1 MFHNGWDEVL
11 NDEMQKSYF
20 KYIREF
26 IKEERLSKTIYPPA
40 KDLFSAFKLT
50 DFNDIKVVILGQ
62 DPYHGEKEAMGLSF
76 SVRRGVRTPPSLRNI
91 FKELHDDLGITRT
104 DTDLSD
110 WAKQGVFLLNTILT
124 VEKDKANSHKDIG
137 WEIFTDFVIKQ
148 INDRLNNVVF
158 ILWGRQARDKKRII
172 TNKTHYIIESAHPS
186 PLSAYNGFFGSRPFS
201 KTNEFLKKDGLKEI
215 DWGRKE

>member
-40 KDLFSAFKLT
+40 KDLFNAFKLT

-158 ILWGRQARDKKRII
+158 ILWGRQARDKK
-172 TNKTHYIIESAHPS
+172 
-186 PLSAYNGFFGSRPFS
+186 
-201 KTNEFLKKDGLKEI
+201 KDYY
-215 DWGRKE
+215 

>member
-11 NDEMQKSYF
+11 HDEMQKSYF

-40 KDLFSAFKLT
+40 KDLFNAFKLT

-201 KTNEFLKKDGLKEI
+201 KTNNYLKEHNK
-215 DWGRKE
+215 KEINF